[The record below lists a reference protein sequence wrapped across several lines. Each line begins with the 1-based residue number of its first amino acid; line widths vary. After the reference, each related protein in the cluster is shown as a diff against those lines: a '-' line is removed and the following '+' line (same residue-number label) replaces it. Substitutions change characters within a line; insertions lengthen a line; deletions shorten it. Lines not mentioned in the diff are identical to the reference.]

1 MKTIEIFTD
10 GACRGNPGDGG
21 WGVLIRTDGHEETI
35 YGGEENTT
43 NNRMELLATIKALN
57 FIAANSNVTLTT
69 DSKYVI
75 DGITKWIENWKIKNW
90 KKSDNKPVLN
100 KDLWI
105 LLDQA
110 SSNHSISW
118 HWVRGHTGHRE
129 NEIADEL
136 ANKGIDELS

>member
-75 DGITKWIENWKIKNW
+75 DGITKWIENWKTKNW

>member
-21 WGVLIRTDGHEETI
+21 WGVLIRTDGHEEKI

-75 DGITKWIENWKIKNW
+75 DGITKWIESWKTKNW